1 MNDIR
6 FTVPGQPVGKQR
18 PRVVKRGGFTTVYT
32 PKETVKYENLV
43 KQCFRNAANGESF
56 PKGSMLDMRVIAYY
70 RIPKST
76 SKKRREEMLSRK
88 LRPIIKP
95 DYDNIGKVVSDGLNK
110 IAYHDDA
117 AIVDGLVRKFYSDIP
132 RVEVRIKV
140 I

>member
-1 MNDIR
+1 
-6 FTVPGQPVGKQR
+6 
-18 PRVVKRGGFTTVYT
+18 
-32 PKETVKYENLV
+32 
-43 KQCFRNAANGESF
+43 
-56 PKGSMLDMRVIAYY
+56 MLDMRVIAYY
-70 RIPKST
+70 QIPKST
-76 SKKRREEMLSRK
+76 SKKRRAEMLSRK

-132 RVEVRIKV
+132 RVEVIIKV